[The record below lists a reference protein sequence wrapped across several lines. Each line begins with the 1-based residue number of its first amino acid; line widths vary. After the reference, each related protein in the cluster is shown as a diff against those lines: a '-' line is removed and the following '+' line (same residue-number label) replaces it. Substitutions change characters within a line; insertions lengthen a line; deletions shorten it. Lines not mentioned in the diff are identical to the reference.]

1 MYFSRIAGR
10 AVVAAAA
17 LAVAPASVALAQV
30 SFKDKTITF
39 SVGNAPGGGYDAYTR
54 ALARVMPKHL
64 PGNPNIIVQNVP
76 AAAGMILANQIYNVA
91 PRDGTAFGMFA
102 SSVAFAGKFNTP
114 GARFDIEK
122 FTWIGNVDQT
132 TGTCAAWHTSGIES
146 FADLYTKEVLF
157 GASGA
162 NSVNSEHA
170 RGFNALLGTRVRVIH
185 GYNGSTGVL
194 HAIHRGELHG
204 ACGFA
209 LSSLKS
215 VRRDD
220 WKSGRLKV
228 IIQLGYRKNPELA
241 NVPHIYDMV
250 KTDDDKK
257 VLDLIY
263 GRHALGRP
271 IAGPPGLSKEVTEVL
286 RTAFENTVQ
295 DKEFLDLAA
304 KMHLPVDPW
313 NGEEV
318 EKMIAQF
325 VGYPQDIYDRA
336 IKAMEV
342 GSIVNVTLRKL
353 SGTIATIEKGNLSV
367 TDASGKNHRLN
378 VSDRRTKLTIGGAE
392 AKTAALKPGMSC
404 SFEYFG
410 EGDLAPKAD
419 CK

>member
-1 MYFSRIAGR
+1 MQFSRLAAR
-10 AVVAAAA
+10 AAA
-17 LAVAPASVALAQV
+17 LVLVLVVAPVSAAVAEV
-30 SFKDKTITF
+30 SFKDRTVTF
-39 SVGNAPGGGYDAYTR
+39 YVGNPPGGGYDAYSR

-64 PGNPNIIVQNVP
+64 PGNPNMIVQNVG
-76 AAAGMILANQIYNVA
+76 AAAGLVLANQLYNTA

-114 GARFDIEK
+114 NVRFDIEK

-132 TGTCAAWHTSGIES
+132 TGTCAVWHTSGIAS
-146 FADLYTKEVLF
+146 FDDLYTKEAVF

-170 RGFNALLGTRVRVIH
+170 RGFNALLGTRIKVIH
-185 GYNGSTGVL
+185 GYAGSTGVL
-194 HAIHRGELHG
+194 HAINRGELHG

-220 WKSGRLKV
+220 WQSGRLQV

-271 IAGPPGLSKEVTEVL
+271 VAGPPGLPKDVTEVL
-286 RTAFENTVQ
+286 RTAFEKTVQ

-304 KMHLPVDPW
+304 RMHLPVDPW

-325 VGYPQDIYDRA
+325 VGYPQAIYDRA

-342 GSIVNVTLRKL
+342 GNIVNVTLKTL
-353 SGTIATIEKGNLSV
+353 SGTIAKIEKGNLSV
-367 TDASGKNHRLN
+367 TDASGKAHTLN
-378 VSDRRTKLTIGGAE
+378 VSDRRTKLTIGGAG
-392 AKTAALKPGMSC
+392 AKTAALKPGMNC